1 MKVRK
6 EKAVVIEKQTGVL
19 RYDLDDGFILET
31 VIPGV
36 SFRIKDLLRG
46 HEGKRIRVTIE
57 RLGPKA

>member
-19 RYDLDDGFILET
+19 RYDDGFILET

-57 RLGPKA
+57 YLGPKA